1 MIAIDL
7 NLNGEQVWPELAER
21 TDVIEV
27 TDGMLGLAVLPHG
40 MSSGEAAIVLRID
53 LPSGHVVI
61 TQTSWRLLST
71 AAKAIAA
78 QYGWMGGIG

>member
-7 NLNGEQVWPELAER
+7 NLNGNDVWPELAER
-21 TDVIEV
+21 DVIEV

-40 MSSGEAAIVLRID
+40 MNSGEAAIVLRID

-78 QYGWMGGIG
+78 QYGWMGGMG